1 MVQIKGIYD
10 SANKLHAYFD
20 QVDVFISAISG
31 EERYDRGFHVLQN
44 CGIQPATK
52 VLFYFNEVLSSIK
65 TPTEDDFNA
74 SFNLQPSDLKL
85 KVDLYNEIG
94 GLLEFKKYLVANHEK
109 FEHKNI
115 IVDFSVMVKPYFYL
129 LIKHLSTITT
139 NRLGF
144 IYTEPETYSTLTKGT
159 VDTKDMPS
167 YSGKRTPR
175 KKDALAILLG
185 FEGNRAVA
193 INNEINPDL
202 TIPINGFPAF
212 QPIFKDISILDNREL
227 LIDEEI
233 FKNLTYAPALDPFET
248 KDVLEDIYYQHT
260 QKYNFSI
267 APLGT
272 KPMSLGSCFFAIEHP
287 DVRIIYQ
294 YPQEYLPKASKG
306 WRESWLYI
314 TDFISDAS
322 DIAVCPT

>member
-1 MVQIKGIYD
+1 MQD
-10 SANKLHAYFD
+10 
-20 QVDVFISAISG
+20 
-31 EERYDRGFHVLQN
+31 

-52 VLFYFNEVLSSIK
+52 VLFYFNEVLSTK
-65 TPTEDDFNA
+65 TTPTENDFDNA
-74 SFNLQPSDLKL
+74 FKVQPSDLKL
-85 KVDLYNEIG
+85 KVDLYDEIG
-94 GLLEFKKYLVANHEK
+94 GLLEFKKYLVANYDK

-115 IVDFSVMVKPYFYL
+115 IVDFSVMVKPYFFL

-139 NRLGF
+139 NRIGF
-144 IYTEPETYSTLTKGT
+144 VYTEPETYSILTKGT

-202 TIPINGFPAF
+202 TIPINGFPAY
-212 QPIFKDISILDNREL
+212 QPIFKDISILNNREL

-248 KDVLEDIYYQHT
+248 RDVLEDIYYEYI

-287 DVRIIYQ
+287 DCRIIYQ

-306 WRESWLYI
+306 WRNSWLYVTEFI
-314 TDFISDAS
+314 PESRDSAMCSTDLNKS
-322 DIAVCPT
+322 